1 MEPEN
6 SLVVYG
12 MKRVIITA
20 TAVICALLQIVDMTI
35 VNIALPDMQGS
46 MGASLSEITWVIT
59 AYAISNV
66 IIMPMTSWLSQQFGR
81 RNYFSASIILFTV
94 CSWLCGN
101 ASGITELII
110 FRFLQGIGGGA
121 LLVTAQTIITES
133 YPIEKRAMAQTI
145 YVLGVIV
152 GPTLGPPLGGY
163 IVDNFSWPFIFYI
176 NIPIGILATILTLQF
191 VKSPKYADKRK
202 ASDVDWL
209 GIILL
214 ILSVGFLQFILEKGQ
229 EEDWFNSNLITLSA
243 VISFCAFYFFIWRES
258 IYKYP
263 VVNLRVLRNKELSI
277 GSILSFVLGFGLY
290 GSTFIIPLYTQT
302 IMGWTAFQAGMLMI
316 PSTVFTA
323 IMMPFVGK
331 LMEKGFPF
339 GIMIS
344 TGMVIFFI
352 YSVMAYKVLTPDTGS
367 DAFFW
372 ILVIRGVGLGLLS
385 IPVTTLALSTL
396 KGVQIGEGAAISGML
411 RQLGGSFGVAIIS
424 TYITRDIAK
433 YRNDLASHLTAA
445 GQFTQHR
452 ISMLTHGFQAK
463 GMTPEVAKNSAL
475 KLLDQILTGQA
486 TIRSYMDVFFWI
498 GMMFLVCVPFVL
510 VLVRNAKTK
519 VGMSAMIHE

>member
-1 MEPEN
+1 MDSDN

-12 MKRVIITA
+12 AKRVIITI
-20 TAVICALLQIVDMTI
+20 TAVVCALLQIVDMTI

-66 IIMPMTSWLSQQFGR
+66 IVMPMTSWLSQQFGR
-81 RNYFSASIILFTV
+81 RNYFSASIILFTI

-101 ASGITELII
+101 ASGITELIV

-133 YPIEKRAMAQTI
+133 YPIEKRATAQTI

-176 NIPIGILATILTLQF
+176 NIPIGIIATILTLQF
-191 VKSPKYADKRK
+191 VKSPHYAEKRK
-202 ASDVDWL
+202 TRDVDWL
-209 GIILL
+209 GIALL
-214 ILSVGFLQFILEKGQ
+214 IISVGFLQFILEKGQ
-229 EEDWFNSNLITLSA
+229 EEDWFNSALITSSA
-243 VISFCAFYFFIWRES
+243 VISFFAFYFFIWRE
-258 IYKYP
+258 IVYP
-263 VVNLRVLRNKELSI
+263 YPIVNLRVLRNKELSI

-331 LMEKGFPF
+331 LMERGFPF

-372 ILVIRGVGLGLLS
+372 ILVIRGIGLGLLS

-433 YRNDLASHLTAA
+433 YRNDLASHLAA
-445 GQFTQHR
+445 GSTYTQNR
-452 ISMLTHGFQAK
+452 IHMLTHGFQAK
-463 GMTPEVAKNSAL
+463 GMTPEVARNSAL
-475 KLLDQILTGQA
+475 KLLDQLLTGQA

-498 GMMFLVCVPFVL
+498 GMMFLICVPFVL
-510 VLVRNAKTK
+510 VLVRNSKTK
-519 VGMSAMIHE
+519 VDISQMLTE